1 MTKEQ
6 KIYGMSAV
14 MATFKARP
22 QDIIKVFLTEKRLK
36 DAKSLLKHCADQRK
50 AYKIVTEKELED
62 ITKATHHE
70 GIALTILEK
79 ATKSVEEILKATKAP
94 GLVIALEGVENPH
107 NLGAIL
113 RIAAH
118 FGASGILVKG
128 EGKQISSAA
137 AYRTAE
143 GGAEYVDVA
152 FVENWKS
159 VFTLAQKYKF
169 KTVATSSHLGESL
182 YEFQYPDRT
191 LLFMGAEG
199 PGLEKDLISNTQ
211 LHVQIP
217 GTKNVESL
225 NVATATST
233 LLGEWFR
240 QVKMD

>member
-1 MTKEQ
+1 MIKEQ
-6 KIYGMSAV
+6 KIYGFSAV

-22 QDIIKVFLTEKRLK
+22 QDIIKVYLTEKRVK
-36 DAKSLLKHCADQRK
+36 DAKNLLKHCADQKK

-70 GIALTILEK
+70 GISLLINERP
-79 ATKSVEEILKATKAP
+79 TKTVEEIFKATKAP

-118 FGASGILVKG
+118 FGANGIIVKG

-152 FVENWKS
+152 FVETWKT
-159 VFTLAQKYKF
+159 VLTTAQKYKF

-182 YEFQYPDRT
+182 YTFQYPDRT

-199 PGLEKDLISNTQ
+199 PGLEKDLISNAQ

-240 QVKMD
+240 QVKVD

>member
-6 KIYGMSAV
+6 KIYGFNAV
-14 MATFKARP
+14 MATYKARP
-22 QDIIKVFLTEKRLK
+22 QDIIKVFLSEKRLK
-36 DAKSLLKHCADQRK
+36 DAKQLLKHCADKKK

-70 GIALTILEK
+70 GIAMTILEK
-79 ATKSVEEILKATKAP
+79 APKTVEEVLKSTKAP
-94 GLVIALEGVENPH
+94 GLVLALEGVDNPH

-118 FGASGILVKG
+118 FGATGILVKG
-128 EGKQISSAA
+128 SDTKISSAA

-152 FVENWKS
+152 FVENWKP

-169 KTVATSSHLGESL
+169 KTAATSSHLGESL
-182 YEFQYPDRT
+182 YKFQFPDRT
-191 LLFMGAEG
+191 ILFMGAEG
-199 PGLEKDLISNTQ
+199 PGLEKDLMSTTQ

-217 GTKNVESL
+217 GTHNVESL

-233 LLGEWFR
+233 ILGEWFR

>member
-1 MTKEQ
+1 
-6 KIYGMSAV
+6 

-22 QDIIKVFLTEKRLK
+22 QDIIKVYLSEKRLK
-36 DAKSLLKHCADQRK
+36 DAKSLLKYCADKKK
-50 AYKIVTEKELED
+50 AYKIVTDKEMED

-70 GIALTILEK
+70 GIALLINPK
-79 ATKSVEEILKATKAP
+79 PTKTVEEILKATRAP

-118 FGASGILVKG
+118 FGASGVLVKG
-128 EGKQISSAA
+128 EGQQISSAA

-152 FVENWKS
+152 FVENWKT
-159 VFTLAQKYKF
+159 VFTLAQKYRF

-199 PGLEKDLISNTQ
+199 PGLEKDLVAATQ

-217 GTKNVESL
+217 GTRNVESL

>member
-6 KIYGMSAV
+6 KIYGLNAV
-14 MATFKARP
+14 MATFKKRP
-22 QDIIKVFLTEKRLK
+22 QDIIKVFLSEKRLK
-36 DAKSLLKHCADQRK
+36 DAKSLLKYCADNKK

-70 GIALTILEK
+70 GIAMTILEK
-79 ATKSVEEILKATKAP
+79 SAKSVEEILKATKAP
-94 GLVIALEGVENPH
+94 GLVLALEGVDNPH

-118 FGASGILVKG
+118 FGATGILVKG
-128 EGKQISSAA
+128 SDKKISSAA

-152 FVENWKS
+152 FVESWKE

-182 YEFQYPDRT
+182 YTFQYPDRT

-199 PGLEKDLISNTQ
+199 PGLEKDLIGVTQ

-225 NVATATST
+225 NVATATSA

-240 QVKMD
+240 QVQ